1 MHAHVNALMVLR
13 HLSDLHFT
21 QHALLAGATGLAPTG
36 IDLAITTIGE
46 LGVAIEA
53 EPQHGYRLR
62 QRFDLIDVA
71 DVAAAMTQDARN
83 AFDVHL
89 TDVTGSTNSDLMR
102 DAEHLPSGRVL
113 TTELQIAG
121 RGRRG
126 RAWTATLGGSL
137 TCSILWKFA
146 RGASSLSGLSLAVG
160 LAVARAVERRGAAGV
175 MLKWPND
182 LVAIRNDTWSKLG
195 GILIEITGAANG
207 PANAVIGI
215 GLNVALG
222 AAATGIDQAV
232 TDLAALDV
240 REPRNRLLG
249 TLLEELLVVLRA
261 FEASGFAPL
270 ASEWNARHAFHG
282 RRVIVS
288 REGGPPL
295 DGTAAGVDA
304 SGALSLRTANGLEAT
319 VSGEVS
325 LRLAPQTG
333 SRDEQSGKMD
343 KARPGSS

>member
-1 MHAHVNALMVLR
+1 MYAHVNAITVLR

-21 QHALLAGATGLAPTG
+21 PTEFLAGVTGLATTG
-36 IDLAITTIGE
+36 IDLAIATIGE

-53 EPQHGYRLR
+53 EPRRGYRLR

-71 DVAAAMTQDARN
+71 ELAAAMTQDARN

-182 LVAIRNDTWSKLG
+182 LVAMRNGAWSKLG
-195 GILIEITGAANG
+195 GILIEITGEANG
-207 PANAVIGI
+207 PSSAVIGI

-222 AAATGIDQAV
+222 PAVTGIDQAA
-232 TDLAALDV
+232 TDLATLGG
-240 REPRNRLLG
+240 RESRNRLLG

-270 ASEWNARHAFHG
+270 AGEWNARHAFHG
-282 RRVIVS
+282 RQVLVS
-288 REGGPPL
+288 GEGSPSL

-304 SGALSLRTANGLEAT
+304 SGALLLRTASGLERRF
-319 VSGEVS
+319 SGEVS
-325 LRLAPQTG
+325 LRLAQQGASDP
-333 SRDEQSGKMD
+333 EK
-343 KARPGSS
+343 